1 MKKGV
6 FGIVSM
12 LILFTLIAPTQA
24 SAAGTLTWD
33 ASSGTVQ
40 GYRVYYGTTSG
51 GPYSNSSSVGTATS
65 YSLNSL
71 PLQQSV
77 NYYLVVRAYNQAG
90 ESPNS
95 NQVSYTATDTTPP
108 APPQGVTVK

>member
-1 MKKGV
+1 
-6 FGIVSM
+6 M
-12 LILFTLIAPTQA
+12 LVLFSLITPTQA
-24 SAAGTLTWD
+24 SAATLAWD

-51 GPYSNSSSVGTATS
+51 GPYPTSASAGTSTS

-77 NYYLVVRAYNQAG
+77 NYYFVVRAYNQAG

-95 NQVSYTATDTTPP
+95 NQVSYSASDTTPP
-108 APPQGVTVK
+108 APPQGVKVQ